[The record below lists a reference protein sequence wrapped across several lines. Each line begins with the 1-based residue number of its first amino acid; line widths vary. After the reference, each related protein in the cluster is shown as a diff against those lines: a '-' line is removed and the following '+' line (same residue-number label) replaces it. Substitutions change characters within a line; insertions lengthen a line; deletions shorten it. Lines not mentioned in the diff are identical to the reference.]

1 MKANELRIGNLV
13 QYKKGH
19 LSIIDGIQDNTTIS
33 VLGVIDDYINGCY
46 DVSNFNG
53 TPLTEEWL
61 IKFGFKP
68 DFQGNYEEAY
78 VISKFYEGFYFVDD
92 RLGNFNV
99 KPIHYIHEF
108 QNLYFALTGVELE
121 LSSNVA

>member
-1 MKANELRIGNLV
+1 MKSNELRVGNFVYSELV
-13 QYKKGH
+13 
-19 LSIIDGIQDNTTIS
+19 
-33 VLGVIDDYINGCY
+33 DDKIVVSTVFLTASY
-46 DVSNFNG
+46 DQLK
-53 TPLTEEWL
+53 PIELTEEWL

-78 VISKFYEGFYFVDD
+78 IVSKFYEGFYFVDD

-99 KPIHYIHEF
+99 KPIHYVHEF
-108 QNLYFALTGVELE
+108 QNLYFALTGVELQ